1 MVKIKAVYQ
10 LKFPNGKVYI
20 GSTKDLLMRLR
31 VHKNTLKRGQ
41 ILWYKDACKY
51 SWNDVAISYMQVP
64 EDDLYCYECMCI
76 KMSDPEM
83 LYNKLCVDNKSVT
96 KDYKSVTN

>member
-1 MVKIKAVYQ
+1 MVKVKAVYQ

-31 VHKNTLKRGQ
+31 VHKNTLKRGK

-51 SWNDVAISYMQVP
+51 AWDDVAISYMQVS
-64 EDDLYCYECMCI
+64 EDDLLCTEYMCI
-76 KMSDPEM
+76 KMTDPDL
-83 LYNKLCVDNKSVT
+83 LYNKLCV
-96 KDYKSVTN
+96 